1 MASFG
6 QDRAGGQN
14 HDRLDGAMANVA
26 PAPRDDVSGEP
37 VGITP
42 VQKMLSATSGS
53 LLTALLSTTRVPPAL
68 LAAVRRV
75 VADRLHSDA
84 S

>member
-26 PAPRDDVSGEP
+26 PAPERRRLGRTRRDHARPKD
-37 VGITP
+37 
-42 VQKMLSATSGS
+42 
-53 LLTALLSTTRVPPAL
+53 
-68 LAAVRRV
+68 AVRYIR
-75 VADRLHSDA
+75 
-84 S
+84 